1 VTPDGSAVPVAD
13 LRVGVLGGGQLGRM
27 LAEAGR
33 PLGVAFR
40 FWDPGAAEPI
50 AGFGEHLRAEWDD
63 DAALERFVDG
73 LDVVTYEFEN
83 VPVEL
88 ARRIREFVPV
98 HPDPAALDMA
108 QDRLSEKSR
117 FESLGIA
124 TNAFWPVDGPA
135 SLASAIEAVGY
146 PAVIKTRRFGYDGK
160 GQEVLHDAA
169 DAEGVFERIGA
180 VPCILEAFV
189 PFERELSLVAV
200 RTADGRFHPYPLVEN
215 RHVAGILVRTDAP
228 AEGVSDAVRREAE
241 TAVRKLAEAL
251 DYVGTLAVEFFE
263 VAGGQVA
270 GGQVAGARTD
280 GGEAGP
286 RLLANEMAPR
296 VHNSGHWTQDGAVTS
311 QFENHVRA
319 VCGLPPGPTTV
330 AWPTVMLNLIGHR
343 GDAQA
348 LLACDGAR
356 LHDYGKSERP
366 GRKVGHVNVLGSS
379 GEAARERAAAVMA
392 AYGGPEL
399 QSGS

>member
-1 VTPDGSAVPVAD
+1 VTRGAPIAD

-40 FWDPGAAEPI
+40 FWDPGDAEPI
-50 AGFGEHLRAEWDD
+50 TGFGEHLRAEWDD
-63 DAALERFVDG
+63 DAAFERFVDG

-88 ARRIREFVPV
+88 ARRIRDVVPV
-98 HPDPAALDMA
+98 HPDPAALDVA

-124 TNAFWPVDGPA
+124 TNAFWPVDGPG
-135 SLASAIEAVGY
+135 SLASALEAVGY
-146 PAVIKTRRFGYDGK
+146 PAVLKTRRFGYDGK
-160 GQEVLHDAA
+160 GQEVLRGEA
-169 DAEGVFERIGA
+169 DAEGALERLGS

-200 RTADGRFHPYPLVEN
+200 RAADGRFHPYPLVEN
-215 RHVAGILVRTDAP
+215 RHVEGILVRTDAP
-228 AEGVSDAVRREAE
+228 ADNVTASVRAQAE
-241 TAVRKLAEAL
+241 TAVRTLAEAL

-263 VAGGQVA
+263 VEDGQGGV
-270 GGQVAGARTD
+270 
-280 GGEAGP
+280 

-319 VCGLPPGPTTV
+319 VCGLPVGPTSV
-330 AWPTVMLNLIGHR
+330 AWPTVMLNLIGRR
-343 GDAQA
+343 GDAES
-348 LLACDGAR
+348 LLSLDGAR

-379 GEAARERAAAVMA
+379 GAAARDRAAAVLA
-392 AYGGPEL
+392 ACGGPEL
-399 QSGS
+399 ESGS

>member
-1 VTPDGSAVPVAD
+1 MTPGDAGAPIAD

-40 FWDPGAAEPI
+40 FWDPGEAEPI
-50 AGFGEHLRAEWDD
+50 AGFGEHICAAWDD
-63 DAALERFVDG
+63 DAAFERFVDG

-88 ARRIREFVPV
+88 ARRIAEVVPV
-98 HPDPAALDMA
+98 HPDPAALDVA

-124 TNAFWPVDGPA
+124 TNAFLPVDGPGA
-135 SLASAIEAVGY
+135 LASAIEAVGY
-146 PAVIKTRRFGYDGK
+146 PAVLKTRRLGYDGK
-160 GQEVLHDAA
+160 GQEVLRRPDDTQGA
-169 DAEGVFERIGA
+169 FERLGS

-189 PFERELSLVAV
+189 PFDRELSLVAV
-200 RTADGRFHPYPLVEN
+200 RTADGRFAPYPLVEN
-215 RHVAGILVRTDAP
+215 THVEGILVRTEAP
-228 AEGVSDAVRREAE
+228 AEGVSAAIRDQAE
-241 TAVRKLAEAL
+241 TAVRALAEAL
-251 DYVGTLAVEFFE
+251 DYVGTIAVEFFE
-263 VAGGQVA
+263 VAGGSA
-270 GGQVAGARTD
+270 DDR
-280 GGEAGP
+280 
-286 RLLANEMAPR
+286 RLLANEVAPR

-319 VCGLPPGPTTV
+319 VCGLPLGPTGI
-330 AWPTVMLNLIGHR
+330 AWPTVMVNLIGRR
-343 GDAQA
+343 GDAEA

-366 GRKVGHVNVLGSS
+366 GRKVGHVNVLGST
-379 GEAARERAAAVMA
+379 GQAARDRAEALRAVYA
-392 AYGGPEL
+392 GPEL
-399 QSGS
+399 R